1 MTGRVR
7 TQSLR
12 LGASGREFSWRY
24 TEPIGGPGPSHP
36 MAGPPTRQG
45 GPAAIGSRDREYSYT
60 HNWAHT
66 GYE

>member
-1 MTGRVR
+1 
-7 TQSLR
+7 
-12 LGASGREFSWRY
+12 
-24 TEPIGGPGPSHP
+24 

-45 GPAAIGSRDREYSYT
+45 GLAAIGSRDREYNYT